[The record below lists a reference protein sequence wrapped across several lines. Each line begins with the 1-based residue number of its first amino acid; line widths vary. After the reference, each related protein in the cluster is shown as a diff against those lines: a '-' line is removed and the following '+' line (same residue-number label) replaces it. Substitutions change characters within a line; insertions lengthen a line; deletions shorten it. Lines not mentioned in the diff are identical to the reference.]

1 MWKDELFIHLD
12 WFLLVIYDDVTIS
25 NILLFYDIKE
35 IDSMLLCFCTV
46 INDGRCQ
53 NVVRT
58 SVILTA
64 VCCVPCLCT
73 HHILMS
79 FVIYTTEQTNS
90 NMKFIF
96 QTATIPE
103 LDGNPSHITWKPF
116 VRFLFKFASI
126 HLRSSF
132 RGGFWNSCSARV
144 MVSFAPLKYF
154 SFVWLFPLENL
165 CLFLQVFQIQ

>member
-1 MWKDELFIHLD
+1 MHLD

-46 INDGRCQ
+46 INHGRCQ

-64 VCCVPCLCT
+64 VCCVPCFCT

-79 FVIYTTEQTNS
+79 FVIY
-90 NMKFIF
+90 
-96 QTATIPE
+96 
-103 LDGNPSHITWKPF
+103 
-116 VRFLFKFASI
+116 
-126 HLRSSF
+126 
-132 RGGFWNSCSARV
+132 
-144 MVSFAPLKYF
+144 Y
-154 SFVWLFPLENL
+154 
-165 CLFLQVFQIQ
+165 